1 MPMEKSVLSDYIDA
15 CEFLKETEKEIKK
28 LEGKRRVV
36 QDKVKGSNPEWPYEE
51 RSFALGGVVE
61 TEADSDRLR
70 HERRLREIQREA
82 AEGLKLQVEEWM
94 LTIPFRMQRIIKYK
108 YFNGLSWDEV
118 ATLIGGRCTENSIK
132 KEFERFIKEN

>member
-28 LEGKRRVV
+28 LEGKRRIV

-61 TEADSDRLR
+61 TDEDSDRLR
-70 HERRLREIQREA
+70 H
-82 AEGLKLQVEEWM
+82 
-94 LTIPFRMQRIIKYK
+94 
-108 YFNGLSWDEV
+108 
-118 ATLIGGRCTENSIK
+118 
-132 KEFERFIKEN
+132 

>member
-1 MPMEKSVLSDYIDA
+1 MDKSVLSDYIDA
-15 CEFLKETEKEIKK
+15 CEFLKETEAEIKK

-70 HERRLREIQREA
+70 NERRLREIQREA

-118 ATLIGGRCTENSIK
+118 ARLMGRKCTGDSVRMEYNNFM
-132 KEFERFIKEN
+132 KEK

>member
-28 LEGKRRVV
+28 LEGKRRIV

-61 TEADSDRLR
+61 TDEDSDRLR

-82 AEGLKLQVEEWM
+82 AEELKLRVEECM
-94 LTIPFRMQRIIKYK
+94 INIPFRMQRIIKYK
-108 YFNGLSWDEV
+108 FFNRLSWDEV
-118 ATLIGGRCTENSIK
+118 AVLLKAKSGESIR
-132 KEFERFIKEN
+132 KEFENFMKQ

>member
-28 LEGKRRVV
+28 LEGKRRIV

-61 TEADSDRLR
+61 TDEDSDRLR

-82 AEGLKLQVEEWM
+82 AEELKLRVEEWM
-94 LTIPFRMQRIIKYK
+94 INIPFRMQRIFKYK
-108 YFNGLSWDEV
+108 FFNRLSWDEV
-118 ATLIGGRCTENSIK
+118 AVLLKAKSGESIR
-132 KEFERFIKEN
+132 KEFENFMKQ

>member
-28 LEGKRRVV
+28 LEGKRRIV

-61 TEADSDRLR
+61 TDEDSGRLR

-82 AEGLKLQVEEWM
+82 AEELKLRVEEWM
-94 LTIPFRMQRIIKYK
+94 INIPFRMQRIIKYK
-108 YFNGLSWDEV
+108 FFNRLSWDEV
-118 ATLIGGRCTENSIK
+118 AVLLKAKSGESIR
-132 KEFERFIKEN
+132 KEFENFMKQ

>member
-1 MPMEKSVLSDYIDA
+1 MEKSVLSDYIDA

-28 LEGKRRVV
+28 LEGKRRIV

-61 TEADSDRLR
+61 TDEDSDRLR

-82 AEGLKLQVEEWM
+82 AEELKLRVEEWM
-94 LTIPFRMQRIIKYK
+94 INIPFRMQRIIKYK
-108 YFNGLSWDEV
+108 FFNRLSWDEV
-118 ATLIGGRCTENSIK
+118 SVLLKAKSGESIR
-132 KEFERFIKEN
+132 KEFENFMKQ

>member
-1 MPMEKSVLSDYIDA
+1 MEKSVLSDYIDA

-28 LEGKRRVV
+28 LEGKRRIV

-61 TEADSDRLR
+61 TDEDSDRLR

-82 AEGLKLQVEEWM
+82 AEELKLRVEEWM
-94 LTIPFRMQRIIKYK
+94 INIPFRMQRIIKYK
-108 YFNGLSWDEV
+108 FFNRLSWDEV
-118 ATLIGGRCTENSIK
+118 AVLLKAKSGESIR
-132 KEFERFIKEN
+132 KEFENFMKQ

>member
-28 LEGKRRVV
+28 LEGKRRIV

-61 TEADSDRLR
+61 TDEDSDRLR

-82 AEGLKLQVEEWM
+82 AEELKLRVEEWM
-94 LTIPFRMQRIIKYK
+94 INIPFRMQRIIKYK
-108 YFNGLSWDEV
+108 FFNRLSWDEV
-118 ATLIGGRCTENSIK
+118 AVLLKAKSGESIR
-132 KEFERFIKEN
+132 KEFENFMKQ

>member
-28 LEGKRRVV
+28 LEGKRRIV

-61 TEADSDRLR
+61 TDEDSDRLR

-82 AEGLKLQVEEWM
+82 AEELKLRVEEWM
-94 LTIPFRMQRIIKYK
+94 INIPFRMQRIIKYK
-108 YFNGLSWDEV
+108 FFNRLSWDEV
-118 ATLIGGRCTENSIK
+118 AVLLKANSGESIR
-132 KEFERFIKEN
+132 KEFENFMKQ